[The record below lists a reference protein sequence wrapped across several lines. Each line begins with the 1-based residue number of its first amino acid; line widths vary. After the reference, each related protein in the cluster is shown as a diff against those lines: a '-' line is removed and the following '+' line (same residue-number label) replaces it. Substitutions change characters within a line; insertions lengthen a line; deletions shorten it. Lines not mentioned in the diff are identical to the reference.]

1 MFQRLHAVA
10 IGIALAASSAF
21 AADCPPVTHLP
32 NIPEREPAPQVR
44 SYDTEEFY
52 VRNGDDTPALKVSGH
67 SCRQDYDPKDGAP
80 EMSVA
85 EIKANYQALFQHLG
99 GEVYDIDDYTLTT
112 RLPGKNGQTTW
123 AKVVIGGAG
132 STSVTVVDEKP
143 FVPSIP
149 MGQPESLKTAL
160 DRDGHVP
167 LHLNFDF
174 AKATLLPDAQPV
186 LAQVVAMLKADPA
199 LKLSVEGHTDGVGG
213 AKTNQALSQ
222 QRAAAVVAALTQA
235 GIAANRLKAVGYG
248 ASKPVDSNETTEGRA
263 KNRRVELVKLKG

>member
-1 MFQRLHAVA
+1 
-10 IGIALAASSAF
+10 
-21 AADCPPVTHLP
+21 
-32 NIPEREPAPQVR
+32 
-44 SYDTEEFY
+44 
-52 VRNGDDTPALKVSGH
+52 
-67 SCRQDYDPKDGAP
+67 
-80 EMSVA
+80 
-85 EIKANYQALFQHLG
+85 
-99 GEVYDIDDYTLTT
+99 
-112 RLPGKNGQTTW
+112 
-123 AKVVIGGAG
+123 
-132 STSVTVVDEKP
+132 
-143 FVPSIP
+143 

-199 LKLSVEGHTDGVGG
+199 LKLSVEGHTDGVGA